1 MSCEKIFQQIITRG
15 YFKVSSR
22 LCVNANRVLSV
33 SSPFDNVLV
42 DYLDEKGKTTRS
54 ILFEKN
60 DDDILRK
67 SGAIW

>member
-22 LCVNANRVLSV
+22 LCVNANRVLAI
-33 SSPFDNVLV
+33 SSPFDNVIV

-54 ILFEKN
+54 ILFDDKEEKYPHYA
-60 DDDILRK
+60 
-67 SGAIW
+67 S